1 LPSASWLLSSTVCA
15 TSIQPVYG
23 AYPERLPSDLTALY
37 LWNEPPSILILEF
50 VCVSAPVLFVSVQ
63 LLFSLSLWLR
73 LGQKRLACQNI
84 LENEI
89 QNVVYTC
96 IRENPGIRM
105 RSLSQM
111 LGVSIGSLR
120 YHVGVLCQMPIS
132 IASLNTLADR
142 KQVSLPEEALSYALR
157 ARGVMYLRIFINI
170 SRTCKE
176 IGQNL

>member
-1 LPSASWLLSSTVCA
+1 
-15 TSIQPVYG
+15 
-23 AYPERLPSDLTALY
+23 
-37 LWNEPPSILILEF
+37 
-50 VCVSAPVLFVSVQ
+50 
-63 LLFSLSLWLR
+63 
-73 LGQKRLACQNI
+73 
-84 LENEI
+84 
-89 QNVVYTC
+89 
-96 IRENPGIRM
+96 M